1 MSYYFSFRSRYK
13 IYSELFLYFL
23 YPYVLLELHPSLTVI
38 ISFGFK
44 WSKLF
49 GTSKNKYYLKL
60 YDLTFD
66 EDLNPTY
73 TLTSGDL
80 FVDNNNQVQPT
91 HVDGLDYKALYK
103 VLESEVETIVLDPN
117 CPQYVK
123 DWGQRIMQRLAQ
135 HLPR

>member
-1 MSYYFSFRSRYK
+1 MPNNDDYLSRQL
-13 IYSELFLYFL
+13 SA
-23 YPYVLLELHPSLTVI
+23 VNNA
-38 ISFGFK
+38 FGVQA
-44 WSKLF
+44 
-49 GTSKNKYYLKL
+49 
-60 YDLTFD
+60 
-66 EDLNPTY
+66 
-73 TLTSGDL
+73 
-80 FVDNNNQVQPT
+80 VDNNNQVQPT